1 MSWPSKMAA
10 CISWCTVLDKKLNL
24 RQVVLFGILG
34 ALTFAAK
41 VAMAALPNIEPVSL
55 FVILFAVTFGWKA
68 IYPVYLY
75 VGMEILFYGIQVWN
89 VYYLYIWLVLLVAAV
104 LLRNMESPV
113 LWAILSGFFGLLF
126 GALCA
131 IADVFIGGPGYAIS
145 KWTMGVY
152 FDLLHCGGNFVMAL
166 VLFKPLHKLMS
177 RLYKQ
182 IQ

>member
-1 MSWPSKMAA
+1 MKTAA
-10 CISWCTVLDKKLNL
+10 CISWCIALGKKLNL

-55 FVILFAVTFGWKA
+55 FVM
-68 IYPVYLY
+68 LY
-75 VGMEILFYGIQVWN
+75 VTMEILFYGIQVWN
-89 VYYLYIWLVLLVAAV
+89 IYYLYIWLILLIAAV
-104 LLRNMESPV
+104 LLRKMESPV
-113 LWAILSGFFGLLF
+113 LWAILSGFFGLMF

-131 IADVFIGGPGYAIS
+131 ITDVFIGGPGYAVS

-166 VLFKPLHKLMS
+166 LLFSPLRKLME

>member
-1 MSWPSKMAA
+1 MAA
-10 CISWCTVLDKKLNL
+10 YISWCTVLDKKLNL

-55 FVILFAVTFGWKA
+55 FVMLFAAVFGWKA
-68 IYPVYLY
+68 LYPVYLY
-75 VGMEILFYGIQVWN
+75 VTMEILFYGIQVWN
-89 VYYLYIWLVLLVAAV
+89 IYYLYVWLVLLVAAV
-104 LLRNMESPV
+104 LLRKMESPIF
-113 LWAILSGFFGLLF
+113 WAILSAFFGLMF

-152 FDLLHCGGNFVMAL
+152 FDLLHCGGNFAMAL
-166 VLFKPLHKLMS
+166 VLFKPLRKLTE

>member
-1 MSWPSKMAA
+1 MKTAA
-10 CISWCTVLDKKLNL
+10 CISWCIALDKKLNL

-55 FVILFAVTFGWKA
+55 FVMLFAVVFGWKA
-68 IYPVYLY
+68 LYPVYLY
-75 VGMEILFYGIQVWN
+75 VAMEILFYGIQLWN
-89 VYYLYIWLVLLVAAV
+89 IYYLYIWLVLLICAV
-104 LLRNMESPV
+104 LLRKMENPI
-113 LWAILSGFFGLLF
+113 LWAILSGFFGLMF

-131 IADVFIGGPGYAIS
+131 ITDVFIGGPGYAIS

-166 VLFKPLHKLMS
+166 LLFSPLRKLME